1 MAIREVNRID
11 YFDDGEAET
20 SVKDRLFRLL
30 AFLLEDA
37 SDLPSQETM
46 QIKVVPNRDLANS
59 VSVEWK
65 VTNGEYS
72 TATLD
77 WVSDGEVVMKE
88 ITMPDGS
95 TQYALRDEDENEVID
110 EWLKTHKGWVKGDY
124 GSWHNVADDAHDLLW
139 YRAESIASNIAIAK
153 EDKGFTLPNGG
164 DCGPEETARAV
175 LTLFGKDDNDY
186 LRRAGVI
193 ALGPS
198 LAKSF
203 GFDASEGREVKF
215 LGWHQ
220 VHAKKTQWQEAW
232 DHEVAV
238 FGVKA
243 FGDWD
248 IVLFTDSM
256 YQILNSTVSAPTV
269 PETESVGETAKRKR
283 GRPKKADGAKENGG
297 KE

>member
-1 MAIREVNRID
+1 MAREVNRID
-11 YFDDGEAET
+11 YYDDGEAET

-46 QIKVVPNRDLANS
+46 QIKVVPNRDLSNS

-65 VTNGEYS
+65 VTNDEYS
-72 TATLD
+72 SATLD

-95 TQYALRDEDENEVID
+95 TQYAFREEDANEVIG

-124 GSWHNVADDAHDLLW
+124 GSWHNVADDAYDILYL
-139 YRAESIASNIAIAK
+139 RAESIASNIAIAK
-153 EDKGFTLPNGG
+153 EDKGFALPNGG
-164 DCGPEETARAV
+164 DCGAEETALAV
-175 LTLFGKDDNDY
+175 LTLFGRDDNDY
-186 LRRAGVI
+186 LRRTGVI

-198 LAKSF
+198 LAKAF
-203 GFDASEGREVKF
+203 GFDASEGRDVKF

-220 VHAKKTQWQEAW
+220 VHAAKTQWQEAC

-248 IVLFTDSM
+248 IVLFADNM
-256 YQILNSTVSAPTV
+256 YQILNSTVFAPTV
-269 PETESVGETAKRKR
+269 FVPESATETAKRKR
-283 GRPKKADGAKENGG
+283 GRPKKADGAKEKGG